1 MQKLVRDKIPN
12 IIESQGQKSNTT
24 IVENDLEY
32 YNFLKTKLNEEVLEF
47 QQSTDSINE
56 KEELADILEV
66 IDAICDFKKI
76 DKEELQKIKLKK
88 LNERGGFKNR
98 IVLIKD

>member
-1 MQKLVRDKIPN
+1 MQKLVRDKIPS
-12 IIESQGQKSNTT
+12 IIESQGQKPNTT

-88 LNERGGFKNR
+88 FNERGGFKNR